1 MLNLFA
7 CLLFLAL
14 AWLLPYHRSP
24 WPTFGS
30 EVLTFIAASFLLL
43 CFAKSKVKIAKPQ
56 LYLLPFLSIPLIQF
70 IFGQNIYF
78 SNALFSFAYILFF
91 VLMVI
96 AGYQLC
102 LEQKKR
108 EQVFKI
114 TCLTFISVGF
124 ISAIFA
130 MLQWLQL
137 NWILGDLIYPLKGNR
152 PYANL
157 AQPNNLG
164 TLLFLGLLSSLYL
177 FEKRLLSNLY
187 LIPIAFVILL
197 GIVLAQSR
205 TSIIVCAFIVIYWL
219 IKQFKKQ
226 NRFSLTHLAFWL
238 GLFVLLTLNLT
249 TINQL
254 IFSIGDSASVVQS
267 SAANR
272 AVQGMGDIR
281 LDMWQQMIAAILH
294 QPWWGYG
301 WNQTGLAQYYITD
314 TFQVSLWYKSAHNM
328 ILDLLVWNGLILGGL
343 ILLYFA
349 AWLLWLNKGVK
360 DNISIIATLMVCA
373 ILIHGMLEFPLH
385 YAYFLLPA
393 GFLLG
398 IIQAQYTNLPS
409 LKMNGRVF
417 AVIALI
423 TIVGALVTTRDYFL
437 YKEQSV
443 LASKAEALTADQ
455 QHTMQK
461 QIWLITQFKE
471 RVWWIGLDPK
481 TEMTEQ
487 QLADLERM
495 VANLASKY
503 DLHKYA
509 QVLAFNGMEQE
520 AKHQLWIL
528 ETLHKQHIEYDE
540 LLK

>member
-1 MLNLFA
+1 MRNIKYA
-7 CLLFLAL
+7 IVILLL
-14 AWLLPYHRSP
+14 AWAWLSTSHYTP
-24 WPTFGS
+24 WPTFSS
-30 EVLTFIAASFLLL
+30 EVLTFLSASLLIIFSLDKNIYVPKVQFLLFIFPL
-43 CFAKSKVKIAKPQ
+43 
-56 LYLLPFLSIPLIQF
+56 IPLIQYF
-70 IFGQNIYF
+70 FGQVVYL
-78 SNALFSFAYILFF
+78 SNVVLSFAYFLFF
-91 VLMVI
+91 SLMIVY
-96 AGYQLC
+96 GYSLSIVASDREKIFQILC
-102 LEQKKR
+102 YMFLI
-108 EQVFKI
+108 VGI
-114 TCLTFISVGF
+114 ISGG
-124 ISAIFA
+124 ISI
-130 MLQWLQL
+130 LQWLNMNYL
-137 NWILGDLIYPLKGNR
+137 LGDLAYLQKGSR
-152 PYANL
+152 PYANF
-157 AQPNNLG
+157 AQPNNFS
-164 TLLFLGLLSSLYL
+164 TFLFLSLFSCLYFYERKLIQSKYL
-177 FEKRLLSNLY
+177 F
-187 LIPIAFVILL
+187 LIGLFIVFN
-197 GIVLAQSR
+197 IVLAQSR
-205 TSIIVCAFIVIYWL
+205 TALLVSGFIIFYFFL
-219 IKQFKKQ
+219 KK
-226 NRFSLTHLAFWL
+226 NNVVLRFSFKQLVIWNVIFISL
-238 GLFVLLTLNLT
+238 LFLIPLITPFVGHITAQPDMVLRNTVER
-249 TINQL
+249 
-254 IFSIGDSASVVQS
+254 ASS
-267 SAANR
+267 
-272 AVQGMGDIR
+272 GDIR

-409 LKMNGRVF
+409 LKVNGRVF
-417 AVIALI
+417 AVIGLI

-443 LASKAEALTADQ
+443 LASKTEALTVDQ

-509 QVLAFNGMEQE
+509 QVLAFNGKEQE

-528 ETLHKQHIEYDE
+528 KTLHKQHIEYDD

>member
-43 CFAKSKVKIAKPQ
+43 CLAKSKVKIAKPQ

-91 VLMVI
+91 MLMVI

-114 TCLTFISVGF
+114 TCLTFVSVGV

-130 MLQWLQL
+130 VLQWLDMHTFFSG
-137 NWILGDLIYPLKGNR
+137 IIYSFNGNR

-157 AQPNNLG
+157 AQPNNLA
-164 TLLFLGLLSSLYL
+164 TLLILSLLSSIYL
-177 FEKRLLSNLY
+177 FEKKIISSFFLVPMS
-187 LIPIAFVILL
+187 LITLFGV
-197 GIVLAQSR
+197 VLAQSR

-219 IKQFKKQ
+219 IKQVKKQ
-226 NRFSLTHLAFWL
+226 NRFSHIHLAFWV
-238 GLFVLLTLNLT
+238 GLFILLSSNLASLNQWLFAVT
-249 TINQL
+249 DTQT
-254 IFSIGDSASVVQS
+254 
-267 SAANR
+267 
-272 AVQGMGDIR
+272 AVQGSAIVAKGAGDIR

-343 ILLYFA
+343 ILLYFT

-417 AVIALI
+417 AVIGLI

-443 LASKAEALTADQ
+443 LASKTEALTVDQ

-509 QVLAFNGMEQE
+509 QVLAFNGKEQE

-528 ETLHKQHIEYDE
+528 ETLHKQHIEYDD